1 MMAAAGCAEERLLLS
16 RKDQNMPRMS
26 RYHLFLLLCFVA
38 VWIWAA
44 IEPIYPHVWFLENLL
59 VFIFV
64 RIILLTGRYFQL
76 SKLSYTLITVFMALH
91 VVGSHYTYAEV
102 PFGYTLQDW
111 FGAGR
116 NMYDRMVH
124 FSFGLLL
131 AYPMRE
137 LLLRV
142 AHARGIWGYLLP
154 PALVLAYSGFYEII
168 EWMVA
173 ERVNPEAGLAFLGAQ
188 GDVWDGQKD
197 MLLAFVGA
205 ILTMLAVAAINWRLD
220 PEFGREMRASLHI
233 RRGDKPLGEEA
244 LRELLRKREGREP

>member
-1 MMAAAGCAEERLLLS
+1 
-16 RKDQNMPRMS
+16 MS
-26 RYHLFLLLCFVA
+26 
-38 VWIWAA
+38 
-44 IEPIYPHVWFLENLL
+44 
-59 VFIFV
+59 
-64 RIILLTGRYFQL
+64 
-76 SKLSYTLITVFMALH
+76 LH

-102 PFGYTLQDW
+102 PFGYVLQDW
-111 FGAGR
+111 FDASR

-124 FSFGLLL
+124 FTFGLLL

-168 EWMVA
+168 EWLVA
-173 ERVNPEAGLAFLGAQ
+173 ERVDPQAGLAFLGAQ

-197 MLLAFVGA
+197 MLLALVGS
-205 ILTMLAVAAINWRLD
+205 ILTMIVVALINWRLD
-220 PEFGREMRASLHI
+220 PNFGVELRASFKI

-244 LRELLRKREGREP
+244 LREMLRNKRDHDPG

>member
-1 MMAAAGCAEERLLLS
+1 
-16 RKDQNMPRMS
+16 MS
-26 RYHLFLLLCFVA
+26 RYHLVLVLSFVA
-38 VWIWAA
+38 VWVWAA
-44 IEPIYPHVWFLENLL
+44 IEPRYPHDWFLENLL

-64 RIILLTGRYFQL
+64 PIILLTGRYFML

-91 VVGSHYTYAEV
+91 VAGSHYTYAEV
-102 PFGYTLQDW
+102 PFGYDLQRW
-111 FGAGR
+111 FGADR

-142 AHARGIWGYLLP
+142 AHARGVWGYLMP
-154 PALVLAYSGFYEII
+154 AALVLAYSGFYEII
-168 EWMVA
+168 EWLVA
-173 ERVNPEAGLAFLGAQ
+173 ARVDPQAGLAFLGAQ

-197 MLLAFVGA
+197 MLLAFVGSIA
-205 ILTMLAVAAINWRLD
+205 TMFVVALINWRLD
-220 PEFGREMRASLHI
+220 PAFGAELRASLRI

-244 LRELLRKREGREP
+244 LRDMLDKRRGPSARN

>member
-1 MMAAAGCAEERLLLS
+1 
-16 RKDQNMPRMS
+16 MS
-26 RYHLFLLLCFVA
+26 RYHVFLLLGFVT

-44 IEPIYPHVWFLENLL
+44 IEPKYPHDWFLENLL

-64 RIILLTGRYFQL
+64 PIILLTGRYFRL

-91 VVGSHYTYAEV
+91 VVGSHFTYAEV
-102 PFGYTLQDW
+102 PFGYVLQDW
-111 FGAGR
+111 FGASR

-124 FSFGLLL
+124 FTFGLLL

-168 EWMVA
+168 EWLVA
-173 ERVNPEAGLAFLGAQ
+173 ERVDPQAGLAFLGAQ

-197 MLLAFVGA
+197 MLLAFVGS
-205 ILTMLAVAAINWRLD
+205 ILTMLVVALINWRLD
-220 PEFGREMRASLHI
+220 PNFGVELRSSFKI

-244 LRELLRKREGREP
+244 LREMLKNMHDRDLR

>member
-44 IEPIYPHVWFLENLL
+44 IEPKYPHDWFLENLL

-64 RIILLTGRYFQL
+64 PIILLTGRYVRL
-76 SKLSYTLITVFMALH
+76 SKLSYTLIAVFMALH

-102 PFGYTLQDW
+102 PFGYELQRW

-124 FSFGLLL
+124 FGFGLLL

-142 AHARGIWGYLLP
+142 AHARGVWGYLLP
-154 PALVLAYSGFYEII
+154 PVLVLAYSGFYEII
-168 EWMVA
+168 EWLVA
-173 ERVNPEAGLAFLGAQ
+173 ARVDPQAGLAFLGAQ

-197 MLLAFVGA
+197 MLLAFVGS
-205 ILTMLAVAAINWRLD
+205 ILTTLVVALINWRLD
-220 PEFGREMRASLHI
+220 PNFVREMRASLTI
-233 RRGDKPLGEEA
+233 PRGDKPLGEVA
-244 LRELLRKREGREP
+244 LRELLRKKNSR